1 MNVGS
6 TFVTNGETAKPGDPG
21 ERPLDDPSVFSEMGA
36 ALDTFSGDTM
46 HDAAVAAG
54 TATARVIVSFV
65 GMEFSRT
72 ATWAPPLPTKRWN
85 GVKEWLEHSAVMNI
99 GATQQD
105 GKWNTLSIRDDVP
118 FCARAPAV
126 RRAWPCRFTP
136 LFAATD
142 ALSMQARLQSSRSA

>member
-6 TFVTNGETAKPGDPG
+6 AFVANGETAKPGDPG
-21 ERPLDDPSVFSEMGA
+21 ERPLNDPSVFSEMGA

-46 HDAAVAAG
+46 HDAAVTAG
-54 TATARVIVSFV
+54 PATARVIVSFV
-65 GMEFSRT
+65 GMEFSRA

-85 GVKEWLEHSAVMNI
+85 GVKEWFEQSAIMNI

-105 GKWNTLSIRDDVP
+105 GEWSTLSIRDDVP

-136 LFAATD
+136 LFAAMD